1 MTTLQK
7 YTLVDYV
14 ILGEG
19 GFFVE
24 KEYFI
29 LDISLVFNPE
39 TYNLT
44 QTLQIEF
51 PASILNE
58 KLGIY
63 KDNSGNIT
71 QTNNNYNTANLEFDN
86 DSISLSSSDFLDNFD
101 ASGIVHYGAFN
112 TLYNNFLRKVN
123 RYFGLGGLTSQ
134 LIQQD
139 IDIDDDGF
147 MSLNEFHD
155 TLKSRTLNTNEYQLQ
170 GTITLS
176 NLNNILKQAINHNI
190 FTNRTTFHK
199 LYHGFIPGDK
209 LLILDGIQAKIALD
223 LTYNIGINT
232 NIATNNNLCNPLITQ
247 PYYSDLSMNPFP
259 NLENIVT
266 TDLLLILV

>member
-24 KEYFI
+24 KEYFV

-51 PASILNE
+51 PASVLNE

-71 QTNNNYNTANLEFDN
+71 QTNNNYNAVNLEFEHDC
-86 DSISLSSSDFLDNFD
+86 ISLSSSDFLDNFD

-112 TLYNNFLRKVN
+112 TLYNDFLRKVN

-155 TLKSRTLNTNEYQLQ
+155 TLKSRTLDTNEYQLQ

-176 NLNNILKQAINHNI
+176 NLNVILKQAIKHNI
-190 FTNRTTFHK
+190 FDNRTFHSI
-199 LYHGFIPGDK
+199 YHGFIPGDK

-232 NIATNNNLCNPLITQ
+232 NVATNNDDYPNSLITQ